1 MNVVVISIV
10 LGYLGIM
17 LLIGWIA
24 SKKISSN
31 DDFLVAGRRLGPIL
45 MAGTLAA
52 TEIGGG
58 SSMGVVE
65 KAYGD
70 WGLGAIWYVI
80 AMAIT
85 FLILAF
91 FAPKF
96 RNSMVKTIPEFFRK
110 RYGEAP
116 GAVSAIIMIL
126 PLIGLTAIQFIA
138 SAVVLSVMT
147 GLSYPTSVIVVTFI
161 VTTYSVLGGLWS
173 VTLTDFVQMFLIVFG
188 MLLVIPFAINNAGG
202 WANIT
207 ALVPASKFSLTEGI
221 GWGTIIS
228 LIVMYT
234 ASFAVGQEVVQK
246 YFAAKSEKAAIQGS
260 LLAAAVFVVFAF
272 IPAIL
277 GIITYA
283 MVQNGMLDGTAIME
297 NGARYA
303 LPTLAIQTMPS
314 FLVGILF
321 AGLISATMSSADSDM
336 LGAGSI
342 YSNDIYKVYLNKNAT
357 DKQLLRMTQYT
368 MIVIGVL
375 SMLVALLN
383 TQSIIAVLM
392 FSFSLRAG
400 GFFFPYILGHYWKK
414 GSWAGTMLSIIL
426 GSSVVVLVEHNIIPS
441 FGLDSIFPGLAVSLI
456 VYVVFSNLFPSKRY
470 DNEQSIKIN

>member
-1 MNVVVISIV
+1 MNITVVCIV
-10 LGYLGIM
+10 LCYLGIM

-24 SKKISSN
+24 SKQISSN
-31 DDFLVAGRRLGPIL
+31 EDFLVAGRRLGPVL

-65 KAYGD
+65 KAYGN
-70 WGLGAIWYVI
+70 WGLGAIWYVV

-85 FLILAF
+85 FVILSI
-91 FAPKF
+91 FAPKL
-96 RNSMVKTIPEFFRK
+96 RNSMVKTIPEFLRN

-116 GAVSAIIMIL
+116 GAISAVIMIL

-147 GLSYPTSVIVVTFI
+147 GFSYTLSVVIVAFV

-173 VTLTDFVQMFLIVFG
+173 VTLTDFVQMFLIVLG
-188 MLLVIPFAINNAGG
+188 MLLVVPFAIHYGGG
-202 WANIT
+202 WEAISANI
-207 ALVPASKFSLTEGI
+207 PASKFSITQGI
-221 GWGTIIS
+221 GWKTILS

-234 ASFAVGQEVVQK
+234 ASFAVGQEAVQK
-246 YFAAKSEKAAIQGS
+246 YFAAKTEKAAVQGS
-260 LLAAAVFVVFAF
+260 LLAALVFVSFAF
-272 IPAIL
+272 IPAIIGL
-277 GIITYA
+277 ISFS
-283 MVQNGMLDGTAIME
+283 MVQSGLLDSAVIME

-314 FLVGILF
+314 FIVGILF

-342 YSNDIYKVYLNKNAT
+342 FSNDIYKVYINKNAT
-357 DKQLLRMTQYT
+357 DKQLLRVTQYT
-368 MIVIGVL
+368 MIAIGIL
-375 SMLVALLN
+375 SMVVALLN

-400 GFFFPYILGHYWKK
+400 GFFFPYVLGHYWRKA
-414 GSWAGTMLSIIL
+414 SWSGAMLSIIL
-426 GSSVVVLVEHNIIPS
+426 GSITVILVENALIPS
-441 FGLDSIFPGLAVSLI
+441 FGLESIFPGLIVSFI
-456 VYVVFSNLFPSKRY
+456 VFVVISNVLPSKNSH
-470 DNEQSIKIN
+470 DLEVK

>member
-1 MNVVVISIV
+1 MNIIVICIV
-10 LGYLGIM
+10 LAYLGIM

-24 SKKISSN
+24 SKQISSN
-31 DDFLVAGRRLGPIL
+31 EDFLVAGRRLGPIL

-65 KAYGD
+65 KAYGS
-70 WGLGAIWYVI
+70 WGLGAIWYVV

-85 FLILAF
+85 FIILSI

-116 GAVSAIIMIL
+116 GVVSAVIMIL

-147 GLSYPTSVIVVTFI
+147 GFSYTISVIIVAAV

-188 MLLVIPFAINNAGG
+188 MFLVIPFAIYNGGG
-202 WANIT
+202 WENIAANIPT
-207 ALVPASKFSLTEGI
+207 SKFSLTEGI

-234 ASFAVGQEVVQK
+234 ASFAVGQEAVQK
-246 YFAAKSEKAAIQGS
+246 YFAAKTEKAAIQGS
-260 LLAAAVFVVFAF
+260 LLAASVFVVFAF
-272 IPAIL
+272 IPAIIGL
-277 GIITYA
+277 ISYS
-283 MVQNGMLDGTAIME
+283 MVQNGMLDGTAIMQ

-314 FLVGILF
+314 YIVGILF

-342 YSNDIYKVYLNKNAT
+342 FSNDIYKVYINKGAS
-357 DKQLLRMTQYT
+357 DKQLLRITQYT
-368 MIVIGVL
+368 MVIIGVL
-375 SMLVALLN
+375 SMVVALSN

-414 GSWAGTMLSIIL
+414 ASWMGAMCSIIL
-426 GSSVVVLVEHNIIPS
+426 GSIVVILVEQSILPS
-441 FGLDSIFPGLAVSLI
+441 FGLESIFPGLIVSLI
-456 VYVVFSNLFPSKRY
+456 VFILFTNLFPAKKYLAECDLKNS
-470 DNEQSIKIN
+470 